1 MLRFYYVIIISLP
14 LIVYYIFLCT
24 YYYNHQEKYDE
35 YDCYKLAQKIIKT
48 LKRNAK
54 INTVS
59 YGEQHLP
66 NEGGYIMYSNHQG
79 KYDALGIM
87 SVHKKPCS
95 IIMDAEKS
103 RVILANQFVN
113 LVKGIR
119 LDKNNF
125 KQQVKELNRLT
136 EYAKRGRRF
145 IYFPEGKYEH
155 NGNKL
160 QDFRPGS
167 FKCAKLARCPI
178 VPVAI
183 YDSHLP
189 FDFNSLRRVTTQVY
203 FLEPIYYDEYSG
215 KTTKEISIIVKN
227 RIEEKLV
234 HLEDNRKEMRIN
246 SKFKIFN

>member
-14 LIVYYIFLCT
+14 LIIYYILLST
-24 YYYNHQEKYDE
+24 YYYKHNDRYDE
-35 YDCYKLAQKIIKT
+35 DACYKLAQRIIKS

-54 INTVS
+54 IKTIS

-66 NEGGYIMYSNHQG
+66 KEGGYIMYSNHQG
-79 KYDALGIM
+79 RYDALGIM

-95 IIMDAEKS
+95 IIMDLERSK
-103 RVILANQFVN
+103 VIFTNQFVN

-119 LDKNNF
+119 LDKNDF
-125 KQQVKELNRLT
+125 KQQVNELGKLT
-136 EYAKRGRRF
+136 EYAKEGRRF

-160 QDFRPGS
+160 QEFRPGS
-167 FKCAKLARCPI
+167 FKCAKLAKCPI

-189 FDFNSLRRVTTQVY
+189 FDFNTLRRVTTQVY
-203 FLEPIYYDEYSG
+203 FLEPIYYDEYSD

-227 RIEEKLV
+227 RIEEKLND
-234 HLEDNRKEMRIN
+234 LEENRRALQLN
-246 SKFKIFN
+246 TKFKIYS